1 MLGSTTIL
9 IVDENA
15 YDGLGLSLAI
25 EESDGCVA
33 GPVATAADVRIIL
46 DSQSI
51 AGAIV
56 DCNLDCS
63 EAVEVVMLLAGEGIP
78 TVVQSAWPPPTALQ
92 SLNGKTTV
100 LIKPVNAILV
110 LEALVV
116 AIDRKGDE
124 PSLRAA
130 D

>member
-9 IVDENA
+9 IVDGNA
-15 YDGLGLSLAI
+15 YDGLGLALAI

-46 DSQSI
+46 GSQSI

-56 DCNLDCS
+56 DCDIDGS
-63 EAVEVVMLLAGEGIP
+63 EAADIVMLLAGEGIP
-78 TVVQSAWPPPTALQ
+78 TVVQTACPPPPTLH
-92 SLNGKTTV
+92 SLDGKTTV
-100 LIKPVNAILV
+100 LIKPVNAALV
-110 LEALVV
+110 LDALMIE
-116 AIDRKGDE
+116 IDRKD
-124 PSLRAA
+124 

>member
-9 IVDENA
+9 IVDGNA

-46 DSQSI
+46 DSQLI

-56 DCNLDCS
+56 DCDIDGS
-63 EAVEVVMLLAGEGIP
+63 EAADVLMLLAGEGIP
-78 TVVQSAWPPPTALQ
+78 TVVQTVWPPPSALQ
-92 SLNGKTTV
+92 SLNGKTMV
-100 LIKPVNAILV
+100 LIKP
-110 LEALVV
+110 
-116 AIDRKGDE
+116 
-124 PSLRAA
+124 
-130 D
+130 

>member
-9 IVDENA
+9 IVDGNA

-56 DCNLDCS
+56 DCDIDGS
-63 EAVEVVMLLAGEGIP
+63 EAADVLMLLAGEGIP
-78 TVVQSAWPPPTALQ
+78 TVVQTVWPPPTALQ
-92 SLNGKTTV
+92 SLNGKTMV
-100 LIKPVNAILV
+100 LIKPVNTTLV
-110 LEALVV
+110 LDALLIE
-116 AIDRKGDE
+116 IDRKGLS
-124 PSLRAA
+124 PA
-130 D
+130 